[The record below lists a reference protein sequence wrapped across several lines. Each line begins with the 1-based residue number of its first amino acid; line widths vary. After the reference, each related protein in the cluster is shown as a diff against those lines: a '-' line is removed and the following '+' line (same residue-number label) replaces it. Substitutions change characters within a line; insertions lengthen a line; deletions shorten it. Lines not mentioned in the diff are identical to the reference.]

1 MKIEELRI
9 GMVVEEFM
17 PISQK
22 YSHPMKVTG
31 IFKGATD
38 DTDCVYLEFEEH
50 EGDPFEAHP
59 KYLREV
65 KK

>member
-1 MKIEELRI
+1 MKIEDLRI

-22 YSHPMKVTG
+22 YSPPMKVTG

-38 DTDCVYLEFEEH
+38 EMDCVYLGFEEYD
-50 EGDPFEAHP
+50 GDPFEAHP
-59 KYLREV
+59 KDLREV
-65 KK
+65 QL

>member
-22 YSHPMKVTG
+22 YTPPMKVTG

-38 DTDCVYLEFEEH
+38 DTDWAYLEFEEH